1 MHRSRKAL
9 DKNCQH
15 GLVDPD
21 QVVLALSYN
30 DKFGPLGKISA
41 VLGRLEH
48 HEFCISHW
56 VLSCR
61 AFGRRLEHATLVIL
75 MDALAVDRLILHYE
89 KTPKNKLVD
98 DLFISLG
105 AKIENDHIIADRAT
119 LARGFPKLYHRT
131 VLHEREIK
139 TTAEAADKLLSERLS

>member
-1 MHRSRKAL
+1 L
-9 DKNCQH
+9 
-15 GLVDPD
+15 
-21 QVVLALSYN
+21 
-30 DKFGPLGKISA
+30 
-41 VLGRLEH
+41 
-48 HEFCISHW
+48 
-56 VLSCR
+56 
-61 AFGRRLEHATLVIL
+61 
-75 MDALAVDRLILHYE
+75 DALAVDRLILHYE